1 MLMELNSW
9 LNLSVRENVG
19 PCFYFLFF
27 CVLVCVQSFCMFVC
41 LNMVGEVGWIYME

>member
-19 PCFYFLFF
+19 PCFFVLLSNACSIILCV
-27 CVLVCVQSFCMFVC
+27 CVLKC
-41 LNMVGEVGWIYME
+41 G